1 MFRGQIVL
9 WVPCSIAGILVF
21 ALGRLE
27 KAWIHGLLGFFA
39 TQHYHSVL
47 GGDVVSADWARGQHR
62 AMMVAYPLA
71 TLKDFLEICLFVVAL
86 VTTKNLL
93 EMVVQT
99 QRPNMIAAVQGIAP
113 RSREVLLLSLKYMV
127 ALVGFEGVPILLA
140 GYLVT
145 SERFREFATSKACL
159 FVFGLVAEGCIA
171 WLLLPAVMR
180 LLRPQGSPGISV
192 FERRAGTFFA
202 VATSAASF
210 VLEYLVGKV
219 QTTVMID
226 SRWEGEAI
234 AVVSTSIINSPEVFL
249 FIALALLAA
258 GEVRKDGALAMISET
273 I

>member
-1 MFRGQIVL
+1 VL
-9 WVPCSIAGILVF
+9 

-27 KAWIHGLLGFFA
+27 KAWIHGLVGFFA
-39 TQHYHSVL
+39 TQHSHSAL
-47 GGDVVSADWARGQHR
+47 GGDVVSTDWARGQHW
-62 AMMVAYPLA
+62 AMMVGYPLA

-93 EMVVQT
+93 DMVVQT
-99 QRPNMIAAVQGIAP
+99 QRPNIIAALRGIAP
-113 RSREVLLLSLKYMV
+113 RTREVLLLSLKYMV
-127 ALVGFEGVPILLA
+127 ALVGLAGAPLLLA
-140 GYLVT
+140 SYLVT

-171 WLLLPAVMR
+171 WLLIPSVLR
-180 LLRPQGSPGISV
+180 LLRSPGGPEIAV
-192 FERRAGTFFA
+192 FSRRVGTFFA

-210 VLEYLVGKV
+210 ALEYLVGKAE
-219 QTTVMID
+219 TTVMVD

-234 AVVSTSIINSPEVFL
+234 AVVSTIIINSPEVFL

-258 GEVRKDGALAMISET
+258 GEARKDVSLAMNPET